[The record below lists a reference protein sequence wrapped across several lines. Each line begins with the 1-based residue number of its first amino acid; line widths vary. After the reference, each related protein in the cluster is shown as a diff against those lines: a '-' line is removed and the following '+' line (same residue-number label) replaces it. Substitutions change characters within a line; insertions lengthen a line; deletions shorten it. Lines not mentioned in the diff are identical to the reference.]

1 MTQTHTHI
9 MTQMHIHMHRHI
21 HTHTETNA
29 RALSLSSF
37 FQRYSMAKLSVSF
50 TKLTF
55 QDKLLSDLHSQSET
69 IWLRVDFR
77 GRSLGSYLAMGRIDS
92 HGVLETMG
100 VIPASQPLDT

>member
-1 MTQTHTHI
+1 MHTHTHI
-9 MTQMHIHMHRHI
+9 
-21 HTHTETNA
+21 
-29 RALSLSSF
+29 LSLPSF
-37 FQRYSMAKLSVSF
+37 FQRYSMVKLSVSF

-77 GRSLGSYLAMGRIDS
+77 GRSLGSYLAMGRTDS
-92 HGVLETMG
+92 HDVLETIG